1 MARSTLNTP
10 AVERL
15 LGAIDW
21 WVPQTLSLEQRRRAR
36 ISVVILLLGILF
48 STSAIVLVPDLLE
61 QPTVRRAVFAVV
73 LSRLVL
79 LFVLRIERLVTV
91 VAHLIVATFV
101 LLVAAVGLVGGGPS
115 APATVVVPLV
125 PALATL
131 LLSVRGGTL
140 WTAIILTV
148 TLALTFFDLSGV
160 LALLGDATP
169 RPDWAT
175 PLSEEGTWFRGA
187 TACITGFLGWTVAV
201 LFEYDRLYRI
211 KEMTEA
217 RAAAEEATAAKS
229 RFLANMSHEIR
240 TPMSGVVGIADLL
253 AETEL
258 SEEQAR
264 LTSVLQSSSRSMVAL
279 LNDILDMSRIEA
291 NMLTLDPSAVE
302 LKPLIDGI
310 VHAFSPQL
318 ESSTVTLHC
327 HISPDTPAVIVTDE
341 LRLQQILSNLLSNAI
356 KFTTEGRI
364 ELSLKPLE
372 VSPSSVLL
380 CVTVADSGMGMD
392 AQTIE
397 RVQQPFQQADPSTT
411 RKYGGSGLG
420 LTICKYLTSALNGTL
435 SIESAIGEGTTVTVT
450 MRADIAETPT
460 LPAAATLTPVRAQ
473 VLLVDDDA
481 VSRRVARLLL
491 EHLGA
496 HVQEAVDGLAA
507 LNAATAAEHD
517 LIFMDV
523 HMPELDGLEVTR
535 RLRHQGLTTP
545 IVALTASAF
554 AEDRQACMA
563 AGMTDHLPKPIRRDQ
578 IALMLAKYVAQDER
592 S

>member
-36 ISVVILLLGILF
+36 ISVVILLLGIFF
-48 STSAIVLVPDLLE
+48 STSAIVLVPELLE

-318 ESSTVTLHC
+318 ESSTVTLRC

-460 LPAAATLTPVRAQ
+460 LPAAATLTPVRAR